1 MRLREPILFM
11 KILKTSAQKYG
22 CAIIFVLSALASSAA
37 IQVTYHVDMSVQSQ
51 LSNFNPANG
60 DTVFVAGDF
69 ATTNGAWL
77 QTATD
82 GSTNYILTAGAGV
95 NSNIYSGT
103 FTTTNDTG
111 TFENYQFV
119 INPGGNFSGTLM
131 WEPNVIGGPNRYFP
145 VPAVNTNLPTVF
157 FNDVSNANQLVV
169 EPVTFSV
176 NMAVQTT
183 MGNFNPGA
191 GDLVEVAGDFNGF
204 TVNSGTLLSDNGN
217 NVWTN
222 TCLVTNT
229 VGATGNY
236 KFLFLPF
243 SGTPASV
250 WEVDGLG
257 PNNAQNRQFVLP
269 AQATNIP
276 VAYFNNVTNP
286 PSYASVTFN
295 VNMAVQ
301 HARGTF
307 TPGSDSISVAGNPLN
322 NWITGVFVLTQSPTN
337 PDLYVGT
344 FNVTNVGS
352 TTSFKFVDNNTGIG
366 NGGWET
372 IANRATMVPASGTNL
387 PVVYWNNVANLGRLS
402 ISNVAGTAS
411 IKWTGGPNIRL
422 QSSSNPANTGGWSTV
437 PNTQGSNSASISIN
451 GQQFYRLNGP

>member
-1 MRLREPILFM
+1 M
-11 KILKTSAQKYG
+11 KTLMTSAQKYG
-22 CAIIFVLSALASSAA
+22 PAIIFVLSALASSAA
-37 IQVTYHVDMSVQSQ
+37 IQVTYHVDMSVQRQ
-51 LSNFNPANG
+51 LNNFNPANG
-60 DTVFVAGDF
+60 DTVFVSGDF

-95 NSNIYSGT
+95 LSNVYSGT

-119 INPGGNFSGTLM
+119 INPGGNFAGTLM
-131 WEPNVIGGPNRYFP
+131 WEPNVVGGPNRYFP

-157 FNDVSNANQLVV
+157 FNDVSNATQLVV
-169 EPVTFSV
+169 IPVTLSV
-176 NMAVQTT
+176 NMSVQTT
-183 MGNFNPGA
+183 MGTFDRVN
-191 GDLVEVAGDFNGF
+191 DIVEVAGDFNGF
-204 TVNSGTLLSDNGN
+204 TANSGTVLFDNGN

-229 VGATGNY
+229 VGATENY

-257 PNNAQNRQFVLP
+257 PAGAMNRQFTLP

-276 VAYFNNVTNP
+276 VAYFDNQTNP
-286 PSYASVTFN
+286 PSYASVTFS
-295 VNMAVQ
+295 VNMVVQ

-307 TPGSDSISVAGNPLN
+307 TPGPDSISVAGNPLN
-322 NWITGVFVLTQSPTN
+322 NWTTGVFVLTNSPAN

-344 FNVTNVGS
+344 FSVTNVGA
-352 TTSFKFVDNNTGIG
+352 TTSFKYVDSNTGIG

-372 IANRATMVPASGTNL
+372 IGNRATTVPASGTNL

-402 ISNVAGTAS
+402 ISNLAGTAS
-411 IKWTGGPNIRL
+411 IKWTGGTNIRL
-422 QSSSNPANTGGWSTV
+422 QSSTNIANSSSWQTV
-437 PNTQGSNSASISIN
+437 PNTQGSNSASISIT
-451 GQQFYRLNGP
+451 GQQSFRLNGP

>member
-1 MRLREPILFM
+1 M
-11 KILKTSAQKYG
+11 KTLKISAQKCG
-22 CAIIFVLSALASSAA
+22 WAIIFGLSALASSAA
-37 IQVTYHVDMSVQSQ
+37 IQVTYNVNMSVQQ
-51 LSNFNPANG
+51 ALGHFNPANG
-60 DTVFVAGDF
+60 DTVFVSGDF
-69 ATTNGAWL
+69 AMTNGAWL

-82 GSTNYILTAGAGV
+82 GSTNYILTLVPGTT
-95 NSNIYSGT
+95 NYTGT
-103 FTTTNDTG
+103 FTVTNDVG
-111 TFENYQFV
+111 TFENHQFV
-119 INPGGNFSGTLM
+119 INPGGNFSALM
-131 WEPNVIGGPNRYFP
+131 WEPNIVGGGNRFYA
-145 VPAVNTNLPTVF
+145 VPGVNTNLPIVF
-157 FNDVSNANQLVV
+157 FNDVSNTTQVV
-169 EPVTFSV
+169 VIPVTLSV
-176 NMAVQTT
+176 DMSVQTT
-183 MGNFNPGA
+183 MGTFDRVN
-191 GDLVEVAGDFNGF
+191 DIVEVAGDFNGF
-204 TVNSGTLLSDNGN
+204 TVNSGTVLFDNGN

-229 VGATGNY
+229 VGATENY

-257 PNNAQNRQFVLP
+257 PNNAQNRQFTLP
-269 AQATNIP
+269 AQATNVP
-276 VAYFNNVTNP
+276 VAYFNNETNP
-286 PSYASVTFN
+286 PSYANVTFS

-322 NWITGVFVLTQSPTN
+322 NWTTGVFVLTNSPGN

-344 FNVTNVGS
+344 FSVTNVGS
-352 TTSFKFVDNNTGIG
+352 TTSFKYVDSNTGIG

-402 ISNVAGTAS
+402 ISNVAGAAS

-422 QSSSNPANTGGWSTV
+422 QSSSNLGNSGGWSTV
-437 PNTQGSNSASISIN
+437 PNTQGSNSASVNIS
-451 GQQFYRLNGP
+451 GQQFFRLNGP

>member
-1 MRLREPILFM
+1 M
-11 KILKTSAQKYG
+11 
-22 CAIIFVLSALASSAA
+22 
-37 IQVTYHVDMSVQSQ
+37 
-51 LSNFNPANG
+51 
-60 DTVFVAGDF
+60 
-69 ATTNGAWL
+69 TNGAWL

-82 GSTNYILTAGAGV
+82 GSTNYILTLVPGTT
-95 NSNIYSGT
+95 NYTGT
-103 FTTTNDTG
+103 FTVTNDVG
-111 TFENYQFV
+111 TFENHQFV
-119 INPGGNFSGTLM
+119 INPGGNFSALM
-131 WEPNVIGGPNRYFP
+131 WEPNIVGGGNRFYA
-145 VPAVNTNLPTVF
+145 VPGVNTNLPIVF
-157 FNDVSNANQLVV
+157 FNDVSNTTQVV
-169 EPVTFSV
+169 VIPVTLSV
-176 NMAVQTT
+176 DMSVQTT
-183 MGNFNPGA
+183 MGTFDRVN
-191 GDLVEVAGDFNGF
+191 DIVEVAGDFNGF
-204 TVNSGTLLSDNGN
+204 TVNSGTVLFDNGN

-229 VGATGNY
+229 VGATENY

-257 PNNAQNRQFVLP
+257 PNNAQNRQFTLP
-269 AQATNIP
+269 AQATNVP
-276 VAYFNNVTNP
+276 VAYFNNETNP
-286 PSYASVTFN
+286 PSYANVTFS

-322 NWITGVFVLTQSPTN
+322 NWTTGVFVLTNSPGN

-344 FNVTNVGS
+344 FSVTNVGS
-352 TTSFKFVDNNTGIG
+352 TTSFKYVDSNTGIG

-402 ISNVAGTAS
+402 ISNVAGAAS

-422 QSSSNPANTGGWSTV
+422 QSSSNLGNSGGWSTV
-437 PNTQGSNSASISIN
+437 PNTQGSNSASVNIS
-451 GQQFYRLNGP
+451 GQQFFRLNGP

>member
-1 MRLREPILFM
+1 M
-11 KILKTSAQKYG
+11 KILKASAKKFG
-22 CAIIFVLSALASSAA
+22 CWSLIFVLSAVAASAS
-37 IQVTYHVDMSVQSQ
+37 IQVTYHVDMSVQRQ
-51 LSNFNPANG
+51 LGNFNPVNG
-60 DTVFVAGDF
+60 DTVFVSGDF

-82 GSTNYILTAGAGV
+82 GSTNYILAAGTGV
-95 NSNIYSGT
+95 NTNIYSGT
-103 FTTTNDTG
+103 FTTTNATG

-119 INPGGNFSGTLM
+119 INPGGNFASTLI
-131 WEPNVIGGPNRYFP
+131 WEPNVVGGPNRYFP
-145 VPAVNTNLPTVF
+145 VPSVDTNLPVVF
-157 FNDVSNANQLVV
+157 FNDVSNANQVV
-169 EPVTFSV
+169 VIPVTFAV
-176 NMAVQTT
+176 NMAVQST
-183 MGNFNPGA
+183 MGNFHEA
-191 GDLVEVAGDFNGF
+191 QDIVEVAGDFNGF
-204 TVNSGTLLSDNGN
+204 TVGSGTVLFDNGL

-229 VGATGNY
+229 VGATENY
-236 KFLFLPF
+236 KFLYLPF

-257 PNNAQNRQFVLP
+257 PAGAMNRQFTLP
-269 AQATNIP
+269 AQATNVP
-276 VAYFNNVTNP
+276 VAYFNNQTNP
-286 PSYASVTFN
+286 PSYANITFS

-322 NWITGVFVLTQSPTN
+322 NWTTGVFVLTNSIAN

-344 FNVTNVGS
+344 FSVTNVGN
-352 TTSFKFVDNNTGIG
+352 TTSFKYVDSNTGIG

-372 IANRATMVPASGTNL
+372 IGNRATMVPASGSNL

-411 IKWTGGPNIRL
+411 VKWTGGPNIRL
-422 QSSSNPANTGGWSTV
+422 QSSSNLANSGGWSTV
-437 PNTQGSNSASISIN
+437 PNTQGSNSASVNIS
-451 GQQFYRLNGP
+451 GQQFFRLNGP